1 MSNLEQ
7 LIIDLK
13 LSMERRMDG
22 LHEQIAGVDQRLEER
37 IAGVDQRLQE
47 QINDVRSNL
56 EHLVL
61 DLKDSLERQIVTSE
75 EATRQGLHEAVV
87 EFRARYDNQSGR
99 LDRHAA
105 LWQTG
110 RRWSAKMDDWAQ
122 KIDSALAVK
131 DREIGELRDRIQKLE
146 REPRS

>member
-22 LHEQIAGVDQRLEER
+22 LQEQIAGVDQRAEER
-37 IAGVDQRLQE
+37 TAGLDQRLQG
-47 QINDVRSNL
+47 QIRDVASKTESL

-61 DLKDSLERQIVTSE
+61 DLKESLERQIVTSE
-75 EATRQGLHEAVV
+75 EATRKELHEAVV

-122 KIDSALAVK
+122 KMERDS
-131 DREIGELRDRIQKLE
+131 RR
-146 REPRS
+146 